1 MSWITRWTNR
11 AEEPVELDALDPA
24 LQQALGD
31 FKASVHAWSQAAYS
45 RPRTARQLVA
55 HRTWRLA
62 AGWGLAAVLLT
73 GTLSGTLYERH
84 HQQEAAR
91 VARAQEAEHQRQ
103 IAAQRALEQAKQEDD
118 VLASVDKDVSREVP
132 SAMEPLAEMSDATE

>member
-24 LQQALGD
+24 LKQALGE
-31 FKASVHAWSQAAYS
+31 FKASVHAWSEAAFS
-45 RPRTARQLVA
+45 SPRSARQGVV

-62 AGWGLAAVLLT
+62 TGWGLAAVLLA

-84 HQQEAAR
+84 HQQE
-91 VARAQEAEHQRQ
+91 VARIAVAQEAEHQRQ
-103 IAAQRALEQAKQEDD
+103 IAAQRAADQAKQEDD

-132 SAMEPLAEMSDATE
+132 SAMEPLAELSDATE